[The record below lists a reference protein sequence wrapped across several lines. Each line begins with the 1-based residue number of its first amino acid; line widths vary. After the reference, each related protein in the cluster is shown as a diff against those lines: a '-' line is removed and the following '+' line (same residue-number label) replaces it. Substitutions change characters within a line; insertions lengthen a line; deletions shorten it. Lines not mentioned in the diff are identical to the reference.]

1 MKRNFS
7 HHPLGYQ
14 LGPVRPSVSTPA
26 IQFFCLQFHSLT
38 MGLSSVKRLLFILIA
53 ITLETSL
60 VFPFL
65 AVPSIH
71 HQQPLCEKG
80 DAKAMKIGEE
90 KEKSTRPIGCD
101 GEKDLLLLLLVLL
114 LIPTTIYNHSSTT
127 EITRYPTLCREERA
141 AVIAALVV
149 EIPIFG
155 FW

>member
-1 MKRNFS
+1 
-7 HHPLGYQ
+7 
-14 LGPVRPSVSTPA
+14 
-26 IQFFCLQFHSLT
+26 
-38 MGLSSVKRLLFILIA
+38 MGISSVKLLLFILIA

-60 VFPFL
+60 AFPFL

-71 HQQPLCEKG
+71 HQQPLCKKG

-114 LIPTTIYNHSSTT
+114 LIPTTISTHSSTT

-141 AVIAALVV
+141 VPIAALVV
-149 EIPIFG
+149 ENGHFEV
-155 FW
+155 W